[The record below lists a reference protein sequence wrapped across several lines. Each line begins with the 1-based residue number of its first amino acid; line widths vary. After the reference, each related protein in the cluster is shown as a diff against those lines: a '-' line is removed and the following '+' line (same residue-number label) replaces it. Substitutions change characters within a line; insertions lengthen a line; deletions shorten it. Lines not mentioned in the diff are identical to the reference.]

1 MGIKKMNNPWW
12 EKATEESPDF
22 LRVRREASGDF

>member
-22 LRVRREASGDF
+22 LRVRLEAS